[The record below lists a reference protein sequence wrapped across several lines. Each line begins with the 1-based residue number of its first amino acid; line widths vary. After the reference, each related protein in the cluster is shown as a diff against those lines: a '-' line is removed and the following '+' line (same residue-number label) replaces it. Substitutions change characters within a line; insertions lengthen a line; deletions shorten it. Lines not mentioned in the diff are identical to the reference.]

1 MLSVLTQNARRRLIF
16 RFRYLEVEALL
27 ASSHLILKHSFE
39 VGDIGPRFY
48 EEPRAQRG

>member
-1 MLSVLTQNARRRLIF
+1 MLSVLTQNARRKLIF
-16 RFRYLEVEALL
+16 RFQYLEVEALL